1 MTTGVDF
8 QVIPRLQA
16 GETLVINVE
25 VGRDLPQ
32 HAAEKYVA
40 NLKESFMKTRTDAD
54 SVQYFFVP
62 KRS

>member
-1 MTTGVDF
+1 MTTSIDF
-8 QVIPRLQA
+8 QVIPRLQE

-25 VGRDLPQ
+25 VGDLAKR
-32 HAAEKYVA
+32 AAEEYVE
-40 NLKESFMKTRTDAD
+40 NLKESFMKTRTDTD

>member
-1 MTTGVDF
+1 MSVDF
-8 QVIPRLQA
+8 QVIPKLQA

-25 VGRDLPQ
+25 VGNLPQ
-32 HAAEKYVA
+32 HAAEEYVA